1 MVRPSMLPNYPPRV
15 HMLRAEL
22 IKAIPKMPNTKAT
35 VTYTDTLG
43 THQMMLII
51 GRGRPPRRPH
61 R

>member
-1 MVRPSMLPNYPPRV
+1 
-15 HMLRAEL
+15 MLRAEL